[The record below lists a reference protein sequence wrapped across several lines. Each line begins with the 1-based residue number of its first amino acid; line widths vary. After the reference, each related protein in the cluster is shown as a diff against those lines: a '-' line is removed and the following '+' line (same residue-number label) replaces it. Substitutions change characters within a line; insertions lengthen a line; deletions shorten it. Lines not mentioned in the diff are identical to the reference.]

1 MPSREDLRIL
11 IVDDD
16 PAIARLLAA
25 VLTADGLA
33 EPASVNRGED
43 AFAAAADADLVLLD
57 YNLPD
62 MRGTEVLERLGR
74 LPHPPSVVVV
84 TAHGDESVAATAL
97 RHGADDYLVKDESLV
112 KLLPQVVERVRRTRA
127 LRESLAAAERN
138 LVEMERRAALGEMS
152 VTLRHEINN
161 PLMTAMAEI
170 ELLLED
176 TVDGESRKA
185 LENVQHAL
193 ERIRDSVQRA
203 NALRG
208 SETKEYLDGVR
219 MVDLDAPEGHV
230 EPSVWGAALTHIADR
245 ALNRVVGLLL
255 QQAGYRVTD
264 CPNLGDLE
272 SRTRAVGI
280 DLVVVGCGAPGA
292 DPLERLQPAGDRGYR
307 LVALTPDEV
316 ASASCNGADH
326 IIRLPFDPATFIEQ
340 VSTVAP

>member
-1 MPSREDLRIL
+1 VASRDALRVL

-25 VLTADGLA
+25 VLTADGLQ
-33 EPASVNRGED
+33 EPAAVSTGED
-43 AFAAAADADLVLLD
+43 AFAAAADADIVLLD

-62 MRGTEVLERLGR
+62 MRGTDVLERLTH

-84 TAHGDESVAATAL
+84 TAHGDESVAAKAL

-138 LVEMERRAALGEMS
+138 LMEMERRAALGEMS

-170 ELLLED
+170 ELLLDDAPAAE
-176 TVDGESRKA
+176 TRTA
-185 LENVQHAL
+185 LENVQRAL
-193 ERIRDSVQRA
+193 TRIRDSVRRA

-208 SETKEYLDGVR
+208 SPTKEYLDGVR
-219 MVDLDAPEGHV
+219 MVDLEAPAEAADDQVIRGT
-230 EPSVWGAALTHIADR
+230 ALTHIADV

-264 CPNLGDLE
+264 CRTLADLE
-272 SRTRAVGI
+272 SRAAALGI
-280 DLVVVGCGAPGA
+280 SLVVVAGGAPGP
-292 DPLERLQPAGDRGYR
+292 DPLERLAAPGDRAYR
-307 LVALTPDEV
+307 LVALIPAGAPAGDR
-316 ASASCNGADH
+316 ADH
-326 IIRLPFDPATFIEQ
+326 VIRLPFDPATFVEEI
-340 VSTVAP
+340 SAVAP